1 MPLSLPLCFRS
12 SVSVRHGKARVGWF
26 QLKTAHFTLYSVCSG
41 LTPPKRSRGKPALSR
56 VPFLEGVNGDS
67 DHSGS
72 GETIEA
78 ELGKTCSKE
87 QAVQAARIFSLC
99 CILSLC
105 CCDRDHGK
113 SKPEGKGFSS
123 LRACSPSTVKQSRGG
138 TLLTGLLPVACSGS
152 FLYGPGPPAR
162 GSHQPQWAASCP
174 PLSVFC

>member
-1 MPLSLPLCFRS
+1 MEGVVASILGCPSQMEAA
-12 SVSVRHGKARVGWF
+12 GKGFGAPC
-26 QLKTAHFTLYSVCSG
+26 Q
-41 LTPPKRSRGKPALSR
+41 
-56 VPFLEGVNGDS
+56 VPFGRCLC
-67 DHSGS
+67 
-72 GETIEA
+72 ETIEA